1 MKIEPKSTN
10 ESAAA
15 RAAAVRH
22 ARAAGPAGSAAA
34 AVNPAAAPQDTA
46 SVMGIPEA
54 EFTPKVRAAITALME
69 EVAALRKE
77 LAQTNTRIKHLERLA
92 DEDSL
97 APVANRRAFVRELS
111 RMMSFAERYATSSAV
126 VYLDIDGMKAINDT
140 YGHGAGDAAL
150 THVAEVLTQHIRES
164 DVVGRLGGDEFGIIL
179 AHADQPLADEKAA
192 SLAQAIADAPFTWQ
206 GRKLN
211 LTVSYG
217 AHAFMGG
224 NDPAD
229 ALDAADKEMYAR
241 KRGAVKTG

>member
-15 RAAAVRH
+15 RAAAVRQ
-22 ARAAGPAGSAAA
+22 ARVVGPAATGAAA
-34 AVNPAAAPQDTA
+34 QSAAAPQDTA

-54 EFTPKVRAAITALME
+54 EFTPRVRAAIMALME
-69 EVAALRKE
+69 EVQALRKE
-77 LAQTNTRIKHLERLA
+77 LALTNTRIKHLERLA

-126 VYLDIDGMKAINDT
+126 VYLDVDGMKAINDT

-150 THVAEVLTQHIRES
+150 THVAEVLTQNIRES

-179 AHADQPLADEKAA
+179 AHADQALANEKAA
-192 SLAQAIADAPFTWQ
+192 SLAKAIGDAPFTWQ
-206 GRKLN
+206 GRELS

-224 NDPAD
+224 SDPAD
-229 ALDAADKEMYAR
+229 ALDAADKQMYAR
-241 KRGAVKTG
+241 KRGTLPAG